1 VKTHA
6 SERVTTKR
14 EMAEVFERQ
23 YERLRTGGGI
33 IGVPDER
40 V

>member
-1 VKTHA
+1 MNT

-14 EMAEVFERQ
+14 EMTEVFERQ
-23 YERLRTGGGI
+23 CERLRTGGGI

-40 V
+40 M